1 MDGNSLIGKIGSVLG
16 VLIGFAVIL
25 YLAYMATKIMGKR
38 MTVNSRGNKNIKILE
53 SVSLGQNKALMIVEV
68 TGKTLLIGI
77 TSNEI
82 TLLSELDGENFKI
95 EENEK
100 NAETMD
106 FSKALKK
113 VLENNFGGKF
123 NKSKEKNNDHSK
135 E

>member
-16 VLIGFAVIL
+16 VLIGFAIIL

-38 MTVNSRGNKNIKILE
+38 MTINGKGNKNIKILE
-53 SVSLGQNKALMIVEV
+53 SVSLGQNKALMIIEV

-82 TLLSELDGENFKI
+82 TLVSELDSKNLKI
-95 EENEK
+95 EDNEK
-100 NAETMD
+100 NAETME
-106 FSKALKK
+106 FSKAFKK

-123 NKSKEKNNDHSK
+123 NKSKEKNNDNSK